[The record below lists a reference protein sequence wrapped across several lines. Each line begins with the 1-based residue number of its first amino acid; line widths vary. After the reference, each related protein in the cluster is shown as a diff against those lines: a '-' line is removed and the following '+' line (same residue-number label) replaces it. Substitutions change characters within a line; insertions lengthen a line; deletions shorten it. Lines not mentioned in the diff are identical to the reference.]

1 MPARP
6 AAAPISFTRRAV
18 AAEVLPFRPRA
29 FIFDVEGTLVDSVLA
44 TLQCWSETLAE
55 IGHPAS
61 IADLHPFS
69 GTDAKRM
76 LRRLLNRHDP
86 KLLDHVVKLQDER
99 YRQRYLPHTRAF
111 CGLRRLFTVIKEAG
125 SKIALA
131 SPCSK
136 EEFTQYRS
144 IMNVD
149 DLVDAACC
157 GDDIKREK
165 PSLDVFALAAKKLH
179 LPSAQIALVADT
191 PADADAA
198 RAAGLLPIGL
208 QSGHFSRS
216 DLADAGYAAVFFDL
230 QALAAKLQEQKPLA
244 QAVAERADPLKSHTA
259 AAADSR

>member
-1 MPARP
+1 
-6 AAAPISFTRRAV
+6 
-18 AAEVLPFRPRA
+18 VLPFKPQA
-29 FIFDVEGTLVDSVLA
+29 FIFDVEGTLVDNVLA
-44 TLQCWSETLAE
+44 MLQCWSETLAE

-61 IADLHPFS
+61 VADLHPFS
-69 GTDAKRM
+69 GLKGRRM

-86 KLLDHVVKLQDER
+86 KLLDHVVRLQDDR
-99 YRQRYLPHTRAF
+99 YRQRYLPHVRPF
-111 CGLRRLFTVIKEAG
+111 PGLRRLFTAIKETG
-125 SKIALA
+125 GKIALA

-165 PSLDVFALAAKKLH
+165 PSLDVVGLGARKLR
-179 LPSAQIALVADT
+179 LPPAQIAMVGDT
-191 PADADAA
+191 PYDADAA

-216 DLADAGYAAVFFDL
+216 DLSDAGYAAVFFDL
-230 QALAAKLQEQKPLA
+230 KALAAKLEEHKPPA
-244 QAVAERADPLKSHTA
+244 QVAAASAEPLKSHTA